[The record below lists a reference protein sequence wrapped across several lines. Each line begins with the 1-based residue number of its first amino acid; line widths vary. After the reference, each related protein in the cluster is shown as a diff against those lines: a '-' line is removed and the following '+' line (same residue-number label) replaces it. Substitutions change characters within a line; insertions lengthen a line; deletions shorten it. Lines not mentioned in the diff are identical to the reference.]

1 MGIWDLEL
9 TMTDAMLRLKG
20 QDYTPWERK
29 FIFLKKINEQW
40 VFCRSVYRRREV
52 GVYDHYD
59 WAVNDLETLQ
69 KGVVVKEPRRMY

>member
-29 FIFLKKINEQW
+29 FIFLKKLNEQW
-40 VFCRSVYRRREV
+40 VFC
-52 GVYDHYD
+52 
-59 WAVNDLETLQ
+59 
-69 KGVVVKEPRRMY
+69 VVLS